1 MTTVKLPM
9 RRKGDITKNR
19 LHTTLAFFAIVTW
32 GMLTF
37 TAYEAYARISDHSV
51 HAAQ

>member
-19 LHTTLAFFAIVTW
+19 LNAALAFFALVTW

-37 TAYEAYARISDHSV
+37 TAYEAWAKISVQSV